1 MFYFEHSKLCLKE
14 SSKIKKQEYSWN
26 NRKKSLQQI
35 YGIIRHKFE
44 FVLVKKSLLEHLPR
58 IKWLVVNG
66 FYKASL
72 ISSTTKLCKTR
83 IYELY
88 IIHYNF
94 E

>member
-26 NRKKSLQQI
+26 NRKKFLQQI
-35 YGIIRHKFE
+35 YGIIRHKFK
-44 FVLVKKSLLEHLPR
+44 FVLVKKSLLE

-83 IYELY
+83 VYELY
-88 IIHYNF
+88 IIHCNF